1 MNEKITLPT
10 LVNLLA
16 DKTGKQK
23 KQCEDFLREFFNA
36 LVNAMEAGE
45 NVRIKSLGTF
55 KVVAVEPRKSVNVN
69 TGEQME
75 IPGHN
80 KIVFVPAKELAEEV
94 NAPFAMFESI
104 EIPDNAL
111 EDPLLSS
118 ATSDPSE
125 SAAQAEEDPLP
136 SSATSDQTVSAAQA
150 EEDPLPSSAISDQ
163 TVSAVQAAEYPL
175 PSSAISDQ
183 TVSAAQAEEDPLLS
197 SAISD
202 QTVSAAQAEEDPLP
216 SSAISDQTVS
226 AAQAAGFPEPDEDSD
241 ENEQEFEIE
250 NESGLDSFP
259 IVSQLNEEH
268 TETRRNYRFLLG
280 FACGVA
286 CAAVICLCAYL
297 FFFEKW
303 VATVSE
309 EKNTEVSVQAETS
322 GQLTDADVRQVPE
335 PDVLDSDKK
344 DLIEASDAD
353 SKNEQM
359 AKTEQTAEVPTRPSD
374 EPVYDTITKT
384 RYLTTMAKEHY
395 GNYNLWPYIYEEN
408 KAILGHPD
416 RIRPGTK
423 VIVPPLSK
431 YGVNPSDPD
440 DIAKAKKKGVEIYA
454 RYQ

>member
-10 LVNLLA
+10 LVSLLA

-23 KQCEDFLREFFNA
+23 KQCEDFLREFFNT
-36 LVNAMEAGE
+36 LVDAMEAGE

-118 ATSDPSE
+118 ESE
-125 SAAQAEEDPLP
+125 SAAQAEEDPLL
-136 SSATSDQTVSAAQA
+136 SSAISDQTVSAAQA
-150 EEDPLPSSAISDQ
+150 EEDPL
-163 TVSAVQAAEYPL
+163 L
-175 PSSAISDQ
+175 SSAISDQ

-322 GQLTDADVRQVPE
+322 GQLTDADVRQVPK

-454 RYQ
+454 HYQ

>member
-10 LVNLLA
+10 LVSLLA

-23 KQCEDFLREFFNA
+23 KQCEDFLREFFNT
-36 LVNAMEAGE
+36 LVDAMETGE

-118 ATSDPSE
+118 ESE
-125 SAAQAEEDPLP
+125 SAAQAEEDPLL
-136 SSATSDQTVSAAQA
+136 SSAISDPSESEAQA
-150 EEDPLPSSAISDQ
+150 EEDPLLSSATSDPSES
-163 TVSAVQAAEYPL
+163 TAQAEEDPL

-202 QTVSAAQAEEDPLP
+202 QTVSAAQA
-216 SSAISDQTVS
+216 AVY
-226 AAQAAGFPEPDEDSD
+226 PEPDEDSD

-322 GQLTDADVRQVPE
+322 GQLTDADVRQVPK

-454 RYQ
+454 HYQ

>member
-136 SSATSDQTVSAAQA
+136 SSAT
-150 EEDPLPSSAISDQ
+150 
-163 TVSAVQAAEYPL
+163 
-175 PSSAISDQ
+175 
-183 TVSAAQAEEDPLLS
+183 
-197 SAISD
+197 
-202 QTVSAAQAEEDPLP
+202 
-216 SSAISDQTVS
+216 SDQTVS

>member
-10 LVNLLA
+10 LVSLLA

-23 KQCEDFLREFFNA
+23 KQCEDFLREFFNT
-36 LVNAMEAGE
+36 LVDAMEAGE

-118 ATSDPSE
+118 E
-125 SAAQAEEDPLP
+125 S
-136 SSATSDQTVSAAQA
+136 VSAAQA
-150 EEDPLPSSAISDQ
+150 EEDPLP
-163 TVSAVQAAEYPL
+163 
-175 PSSAISDQ
+175 
-183 TVSAAQAEEDPLLS
+183 S

-226 AAQAAGFPEPDEDSD
+226 AAQAAGYPEPDEDSD

-322 GQLTDADVRQVPE
+322 GQLTDADVRQVPK

-384 RYLTTMAKEHY
+384 RYLTTMAKEHF

-454 RYQ
+454 HYQ

>member
-10 LVNLLA
+10 LVSLLA

-23 KQCEDFLREFFNA
+23 KQCEDFLREFFNT
-36 LVNAMEAGE
+36 LVDAMEAGE

-118 ATSDPSE
+118 E
-125 SAAQAEEDPLP
+125 S
-136 SSATSDQTVSAAQA
+136 VSAAQA
-150 EEDPLPSSAISDQ
+150 EEDPLP
-163 TVSAVQAAEYPL
+163 
-175 PSSAISDQ
+175 
-183 TVSAAQAEEDPLLS
+183 S

-226 AAQAAGFPEPDEDSD
+226 AAQAAGYPEPDEDSD

-322 GQLTDADVRQVPE
+322 GQLTDADVRQVPK

-454 RYQ
+454 HYQ

>member
-10 LVNLLA
+10 LVSLLA

-23 KQCEDFLREFFNA
+23 KQCEDFLREFFNT
-36 LVNAMEAGE
+36 LVDAMEAGE

-118 ATSDPSE
+118 ATSDPS
-125 SAAQAEEDPLP
+125 
-136 SSATSDQTVSAAQA
+136 
-150 EEDPLPSSAISDQ
+150 
-163 TVSAVQAAEYPL
+163 
-175 PSSAISDQ
+175 
-183 TVSAAQAEEDPLLS
+183 VSAAQAEEDPLLS

-202 QTVSAAQAEEDPLP
+202 QTVSAAQA
-216 SSAISDQTVS
+216 
-226 AAQAAGFPEPDEDSD
+226 AGYPEPDEDSD
-241 ENEQEFEIE
+241 ENEQEFELE

>member
-10 LVNLLA
+10 LVSLLA

-23 KQCEDFLREFFNA
+23 KQCEDFLREFFNT
-36 LVNAMEAGE
+36 LVDAMEAGE

-118 ATSDPSE
+118 ESESAAQAEEDPLLSSATSDPSE

-136 SSATSDQTVSAAQA
+136 
-150 EEDPLPSSAISDQ
+150 
-163 TVSAVQAAEYPL
+163 
-175 PSSAISDQ
+175 
-183 TVSAAQAEEDPLLS
+183 S

-241 ENEQEFEIE
+241 ENEQEFELE

-268 TETRRNYRFLLG
+268 TETRRNYRFLFG

-335 PDVLDSDKK
+335 PDVSDSDKK

>member
-10 LVNLLA
+10 LVSLLA

-23 KQCEDFLREFFNA
+23 KQCEDFLREFFNT
-36 LVNAMEAGE
+36 LVDAMEAGE

-118 ATSDPSE
+118 ESE
-125 SAAQAEEDPLP
+125 SAAQAEEDPLL
-136 SSATSDQTVSAAQA
+136 SSAISDPSESEAQA
-150 EEDPLPSSAISDQ
+150 EED
-163 TVSAVQAAEYPL
+163 PL

-202 QTVSAAQAEEDPLP
+202 QTVSAAQAAEDPLP

-226 AAQAAGFPEPDEDSD
+226 AAQAAGYPEPDEDSD

-322 GQLTDADVRQVPE
+322 GQLTDADVRQVPK

-454 RYQ
+454 HYQ

>member
-23 KQCEDFLREFFNA
+23 KQCEDFLREFFNT
-36 LVNAMEAGE
+36 LVDAMEAGE

-118 ATSDPSE
+118 ESE
-125 SAAQAEEDPLP
+125 SE
-136 SSATSDQTVSAAQA
+136 
-150 EEDPLPSSAISDQ
+150 
-163 TVSAVQAAEYPL
+163 
-175 PSSAISDQ
+175 
-183 TVSAAQAEEDPLLS
+183 SAAQAEEDPLLS

-202 QTVSAAQAEEDPLP
+202 PSESAAQAEEDPLP

-226 AAQAAGFPEPDEDSD
+226 AAQAAGFPKPDEDSD

-335 PDVLDSDKK
+335 PDVSDSDKK

>member
-10 LVNLLA
+10 LVSLLA

-23 KQCEDFLREFFNA
+23 KQCEDFLREFFNT
-36 LVNAMEAGE
+36 LVDAMEAGE

-118 ATSDPSE
+118 ESE
-125 SAAQAEEDPLP
+125 SAAQAEEDPLL
-136 SSATSDQTVSAAQA
+136 SSAISDPSESEAQA
-150 EEDPLPSSAISDQ
+150 EED
-163 TVSAVQAAEYPL
+163 PL

-202 QTVSAAQAEEDPLP
+202 QTVSAAQAAEDPLP

-322 GQLTDADVRQVPE
+322 GQLTDADARQVPK

-454 RYQ
+454 HYQ

>member
-1 MNEKITLPT
+1 M
-10 LVNLLA
+10 
-16 DKTGKQK
+16 
-23 KQCEDFLREFFNA
+23 
-36 LVNAMEAGE
+36 
-45 NVRIKSLGTF
+45 
-55 KVVAVEPRKSVNVN
+55 
-69 TGEQME
+69 
-75 IPGHN
+75 
-80 KIVFVPAKELAEEV
+80 
-94 NAPFAMFESI
+94 
-104 EIPDNAL
+104 
-111 EDPLLSS
+111 
-118 ATSDPSE
+118 
-125 SAAQAEEDPLP
+125 
-136 SSATSDQTVSAAQA
+136 
-150 EEDPLPSSAISDQ
+150 
-163 TVSAVQAAEYPL
+163 
-175 PSSAISDQ
+175 
-183 TVSAAQAEEDPLLS
+183 
-197 SAISD
+197 
-202 QTVSAAQAEEDPLP
+202 
-216 SSAISDQTVS
+216 S
-226 AAQAAGFPEPDEDSD
+226 AAQAAGYPEPDEDSD
-241 ENEQEFEIE
+241 ENEQEFELE

-335 PDVLDSDKK
+335 PDVSDSDKK

>member
-23 KQCEDFLREFFNA
+23 KQCEDFLREFFNT
-36 LVNAMEAGE
+36 LVDAMEAGE

-136 SSATSDQTVSAAQA
+136 SSA
-150 EEDPLPSSAISDQ
+150 ISD
-163 TVSAVQAAEYPL
+163 P
-175 PSSAISDQ
+175 I
-183 TVSAAQAEEDPLLS
+183 VSAAQAEEDPLLS
-197 SAISD
+197 SATSNPSE
-202 QTVSAAQAEEDPLP
+202 SAAQAEEDPLL
-216 SSAISDQTVS
+216 SSAITDQTVS
-226 AAQAAGFPEPDEDSD
+226 AAQAAGFPKPDEDSD

-303 VATVSE
+303 TATVSE

>member
-10 LVNLLA
+10 LVSLLA

-23 KQCEDFLREFFNA
+23 KQCEDFLREFFNT
-36 LVNAMEAGE
+36 LVDAMEAGE

-118 ATSDPSE
+118 ESE

-136 SSATSDQTVSAAQA
+136 
-150 EEDPLPSSAISDQ
+150 
-163 TVSAVQAAEYPL
+163 
-175 PSSAISDQ
+175 
-183 TVSAAQAEEDPLLS
+183 S

-226 AAQAAGFPEPDEDSD
+226 AAQAAGYPEPDEDSD

-309 EKNTEVSVQAETS
+309 EKNTEVSAQAETS
-322 GQLTDADVRQVPE
+322 GQLTDADVRQVPK

-454 RYQ
+454 HYQ

>member
-10 LVNLLA
+10 LVSLLA

-23 KQCEDFLREFFNA
+23 KQCEDFLREFFNT
-36 LVNAMEAGE
+36 LVDAMEAGE

-118 ATSDPSE
+118 ESE
-125 SAAQAEEDPLP
+125 SAAQAEEDPLL
-136 SSATSDQTVSAAQA
+136 SSAISDPSESEAQA
-150 EEDPLPSSAISDQ
+150 EED
-163 TVSAVQAAEYPL
+163 PL

-202 QTVSAAQAEEDPLP
+202 QTVSAAQAAEDPLP

-250 NESGLDSFP
+250 NKSGLDSFP

-322 GQLTDADVRQVPE
+322 GQLTDADVRQVPK

-454 RYQ
+454 HYQ

>member
-10 LVNLLA
+10 LVSLLA

-23 KQCEDFLREFFNA
+23 KQCEDFLREFFNT
-36 LVNAMEAGE
+36 LVDAMEAGE

-118 ATSDPSE
+118 ESE
-125 SAAQAEEDPLP
+125 SAAQAEED
-136 SSATSDQTVSAAQA
+136 
-150 EEDPLPSSAISDQ
+150 
-163 TVSAVQAAEYPL
+163 PL

-183 TVSAAQAEEDPLLS
+183 TVSAAQAEEDPLL
-197 SAISD
+197 
-202 QTVSAAQAEEDPLP
+202 

-322 GQLTDADVRQVPE
+322 GQLTDADVRQVPK

-374 EPVYDTITKT
+374 EPVFDTITKT

>member
-23 KQCEDFLREFFNA
+23 KQCEDFLREFFNT
-36 LVNAMEAGE
+36 LVDAMEAGE

-118 ATSDPSE
+118 ESE
-125 SAAQAEEDPLP
+125 
-136 SSATSDQTVSAAQA
+136 
-150 EEDPLPSSAISDQ
+150 
-163 TVSAVQAAEYPL
+163 
-175 PSSAISDQ
+175 
-183 TVSAAQAEEDPLLS
+183 SAAQAEEDPLLS

-202 QTVSAAQAEEDPLP
+202 PSESAAQAKEDPLP

-250 NESGLDSFP
+250 NESGLDSLP

-303 VATVSE
+303 TATVSE

-335 PDVLDSDKK
+335 PDVSDSDKK

-395 GNYNLWPYIYEEN
+395 GNYNLWSYIYEEN

-454 RYQ
+454 HYQ

>member
-23 KQCEDFLREFFNA
+23 KQCEDFLREFFNT
-36 LVNAMEAGE
+36 LVDAMEAGE

-118 ATSDPSE
+118 ESESE
-125 SAAQAEEDPLP
+125 SAAQAEED
-136 SSATSDQTVSAAQA
+136 
-150 EEDPLPSSAISDQ
+150 
-163 TVSAVQAAEYPL
+163 PL

-202 QTVSAAQAEEDPLP
+202 QTVSAAQA
-216 SSAISDQTVS
+216 
-226 AAQAAGFPEPDEDSD
+226 AGFPKPDEDSD

-335 PDVLDSDKK
+335 PDVSDSDKK

>member
-10 LVNLLA
+10 LVSLLA

-23 KQCEDFLREFFNA
+23 KQCEDFLREFFNT
-36 LVNAMEAGE
+36 LVDAMEAGE

-118 ATSDPSE
+118 ESE
-125 SAAQAEEDPLP
+125 SAAQAEEDPLL
-136 SSATSDQTVSAAQA
+136 SSAISDPSESEAQA
-150 EEDPLPSSAISDQ
+150 EED
-163 TVSAVQAAEYPL
+163 PL

-183 TVSAAQAEEDPLLS
+183 TVSAAQAEEDPLPS

-322 GQLTDADVRQVPE
+322 GQLTDADVRQVPK

-454 RYQ
+454 HYQ

>member
-10 LVNLLA
+10 LVSLLA

-23 KQCEDFLREFFNA
+23 KQCEDFLREFFNT
-36 LVNAMEAGE
+36 LVDAMEAGE

-118 ATSDPSE
+118 ESE
-125 SAAQAEEDPLP
+125 
-136 SSATSDQTVSAAQA
+136 SAAQA

-163 TVSAVQAAEYPL
+163 TVSAAQAA
-175 PSSAISDQ
+175 
-183 TVSAAQAEEDPLLS
+183 
-197 SAISD
+197 
-202 QTVSAAQAEEDPLP
+202 EDPLP

-322 GQLTDADVRQVPE
+322 GQLTDADVRQVPK

-454 RYQ
+454 HYQ

>member
-10 LVNLLA
+10 LVSLLA

-23 KQCEDFLREFFNA
+23 KQCEDFLREFFNT
-36 LVNAMEAGE
+36 LVDAMEAGE

-118 ATSDPSE
+118 ESE

-136 SSATSDQTVSAAQA
+136 
-150 EEDPLPSSAISDQ
+150 
-163 TVSAVQAAEYPL
+163 
-175 PSSAISDQ
+175 
-183 TVSAAQAEEDPLLS
+183 S

-226 AAQAAGFPEPDEDSD
+226 AAQAEEDPLLSSATSDQTVSAAQAEEDPLPSSAISDQTVSAAQAEEGPLPSSAISDQTVSAAQAAGYPEPDEDSD
-241 ENEQEFEIE
+241 ENEQEFELE

-259 IVSQLNEEH
+259 IVSQLNKEH
-268 TETRRNYRFLLG
+268 NETRRNYRFLLG

-309 EKNTEVSVQAETS
+309 EKNTEVSAQAETS

-335 PDVLDSDKK
+335 PDVSDSDKK

-454 RYQ
+454 HYQ

>member
-10 LVNLLA
+10 LVSLLA

-23 KQCEDFLREFFNA
+23 KQCEDFLREFFNT
-36 LVNAMEAGE
+36 LVDAMEAGE

-104 EIPDNAL
+104 ESPDNAL
-111 EDPLLSS
+111 EDPLLSSESESAAQAEEDPLLSSAISDPSESEAQAEEDPLLSS

-125 SAAQAEEDPLP
+125 STAQAEED
-136 SSATSDQTVSAAQA
+136 
-150 EEDPLPSSAISDQ
+150 
-163 TVSAVQAAEYPL
+163 PL

-202 QTVSAAQAEEDPLP
+202 QTVSAAQA
-216 SSAISDQTVS
+216 AVY
-226 AAQAAGFPEPDEDSD
+226 PEPDEDSD
-241 ENEQEFEIE
+241 ENEQEFEIG

-303 VATVSE
+303 TATVSE
-309 EKNTEVSVQAETS
+309 EKNTKVSVQAETS

-335 PDVLDSDKK
+335 PDVSDSDKK

>member
-10 LVNLLA
+10 LVSLLA

-23 KQCEDFLREFFNA
+23 KQCEDFLREFFNT
-36 LVNAMEAGE
+36 LVDAMEAGE

-118 ATSDPSE
+118 E
-125 SAAQAEEDPLP
+125 S
-136 SSATSDQTVSAAQA
+136 
-150 EEDPLPSSAISDQ
+150 
-163 TVSAVQAAEYPL
+163 
-175 PSSAISDQ
+175 
-183 TVSAAQAEEDPLLS
+183 
-197 SAISD
+197 
-202 QTVSAAQAEEDPLP
+202 VSAAQAEEDPLP

-226 AAQAAGFPEPDEDSD
+226 AAQAAGYPEPDEDSD
-241 ENEQEFEIE
+241 ENEQEFELE

-259 IVSQLNEEH
+259 IVSQLNKEH
-268 TETRRNYRFLLG
+268 NETRRNYRFLLG

-309 EKNTEVSVQAETS
+309 EKNTEVSAQAETS

-335 PDVLDSDKK
+335 PDVSDSDKK

-454 RYQ
+454 HYQ

>member
-10 LVNLLA
+10 LVSLLA

-23 KQCEDFLREFFNA
+23 KQCEDFLREFFNT
-36 LVNAMEAGE
+36 LVDAMEAGE

-118 ATSDPSE
+118 E
-125 SAAQAEEDPLP
+125 S
-136 SSATSDQTVSAAQA
+136 VSAAQA
-150 EEDPLPSSAISDQ
+150 EEDPLLSSAISDP
-163 TVSAVQAAEYPL
+163 SESEAQAEEDPL

-202 QTVSAAQAEEDPLP
+202 QTVSAAQAAEDPLP

-322 GQLTDADVRQVPE
+322 GQLTDADVRQVPK

-431 YGVNPSDPD
+431 YGINPSDPD

-454 RYQ
+454 HYQ

>member
-10 LVNLLA
+10 LVSLLA

-23 KQCEDFLREFFNA
+23 KQCEDFLREFFNT
-36 LVNAMEAGE
+36 LVDAMEAGE

-118 ATSDPSE
+118 ESE

-136 SSATSDQTVSAAQA
+136 
-150 EEDPLPSSAISDQ
+150 
-163 TVSAVQAAEYPL
+163 
-175 PSSAISDQ
+175 
-183 TVSAAQAEEDPLLS
+183 S

-322 GQLTDADVRQVPE
+322 GQLTDADVRQVPK

-454 RYQ
+454 HYQ

>member
-1 MNEKITLPT
+1 ME
-10 LVNLLA
+10 LLQVMIDA
-16 DKTGKQK
+16 VKGTYQENYTKGQTSDAI
-23 KQCEDFLREFFNA
+23 RNA
-36 LVNAMEAGE
+36 LIEANGG
-45 NVRIKSLGTF
+45 S
-55 KVVAVEPRKSVNVN
+55 
-69 TGEQME
+69 
-75 IPGHN
+75 N
-80 KIVFVPAKELAEEV
+80 KINIKNFYRGSQVYSLIEEL
-94 NAPFAMFESI
+94 
-104 EIPDNAL
+104 IPTIID
-111 EDPLLSS
+111 E
-118 ATSDPSE
+118 
-125 SAAQAEEDPLP
+125 
-136 SSATSDQTVSAAQA
+136 
-150 EEDPLPSSAISDQ
+150 
-163 TVSAVQAAEYPL
+163 
-175 PSSAISDQ
+175 
-183 TVSAAQAEEDPLLS
+183 
-197 SAISD
+197 
-202 QTVSAAQAEEDPLP
+202 
-216 SSAISDQTVS
+216 
-226 AAQAAGFPEPDEDSD
+226 GFKDEDVIFSLVD
-241 ENEQEFEIE
+241 YRNIADGDEQEFEIE

-322 GQLTDADVRQVPE
+322 GQLTDADVRQVPK

-454 RYQ
+454 HYQ

>member
-10 LVNLLA
+10 LVSLLA

-23 KQCEDFLREFFNA
+23 KQCEDFLREFFNT
-36 LVNAMEAGE
+36 LVDAMETGE

-118 ATSDPSE
+118 E
-125 SAAQAEEDPLP
+125 S
-136 SSATSDQTVSAAQA
+136 VSAAQA
-150 EEDPLPSSAISDQ
+150 EEDPLP
-163 TVSAVQAAEYPL
+163 
-175 PSSAISDQ
+175 
-183 TVSAAQAEEDPLLS
+183 S

-226 AAQAAGFPEPDEDSD
+226 AAQAAGYPEPDEDSD

-322 GQLTDADVRQVPE
+322 GQLTDADVRQVPK

-454 RYQ
+454 HYQ

>member
-10 LVNLLA
+10 LVSLLA

-23 KQCEDFLREFFNA
+23 KQCEDFLREFFNT
-36 LVNAMEAGE
+36 LVDAMEAGE

-118 ATSDPSE
+118 ATSDPS
-125 SAAQAEEDPLP
+125 
-136 SSATSDQTVSAAQA
+136 VSAAQA
-150 EEDPLPSSAISDQ
+150 EED
-163 TVSAVQAAEYPL
+163 PL

-202 QTVSAAQAEEDPLP
+202 QTVSAAQA
-216 SSAISDQTVS
+216 
-226 AAQAAGFPEPDEDSD
+226 AGYPEPDEDSD
-241 ENEQEFEIE
+241 ENEQEFELE